1 MKRVKNTVAS
11 VAMLMIIA
19 MNIAPL
25 AVKAVQYPYPWGF
38 GFDFSDEVDY
48 TDIEIKNTSSSVRMT
63 CDMADT
69 DGSYRASVCAATS
82 YGNIYDA
89 SHGYTYYFSE
99 DTTYDMLNWVNENGY
114 NRVCIKAIC
123 NYCDDEYGTNF
134 TGYWNPDIY

>member
-25 AVKAVQYPYPWGF
+25 AVKAEQYPYPWGF

-48 TDIEIKNTSSSVRMT
+48 TDIEIKNTSSAVRMT

-69 DGSYRASVCAATS
+69 DGSYRASVYAATS

-89 SHGYTYYFSE
+89 SHGYTYYFSS
-99 DTTYDMLNWVNENGY
+99 
-114 NRVCIKAIC
+114 
-123 NYCDDEYGTNF
+123 F
-134 TGYWNPDIY
+134 SS